1 MDPTANIEEQVEIA
15 RSIARKAM
23 PQDMPPTF
31 LPIITEAQ
39 RLAELVIALDEW
51 RNQGGFA
58 PAAAPASTDTD
69 QLLAIHRMLFPERYP
84 REVQPD
90 HVFWENHDE
99 SDCISTPEMGGAV
112 FEWDSG
118 TIELVAHMLERALAD
133 DPRARLKP

>member
-31 LPIITEAQ
+31 LPIITEAH
-39 RLAELVIALDEW
+39 RELLNRWHDESS
-51 RNQGGFA
+51 
-58 PAAAPASTDTD
+58 PADW
-69 QLLAIHRMLFPERYP
+69 LLEIHRMLFPERYP
-84 REVQPD
+84 REAQPD
-90 HVFWENHDE
+90 HVFWESHDE

>member
-1 MDPTANIEEQVEIA
+1 MDPN
-15 RSIARKAM
+15 
-23 PQDMPPTF
+23 
-31 LPIITEAQ
+31 
-39 RLAELVIALDEW
+39 ELLLQALDDAAYYRLGEDAADVDEIEDEDDARLFTAYRELLNRW
-51 RNQGGFA
+51 HDESS
-58 PAAAPASTDTD
+58 PADW
-69 QLLAIHRMLFPERYP
+69 LLEIHRMLFPERYP